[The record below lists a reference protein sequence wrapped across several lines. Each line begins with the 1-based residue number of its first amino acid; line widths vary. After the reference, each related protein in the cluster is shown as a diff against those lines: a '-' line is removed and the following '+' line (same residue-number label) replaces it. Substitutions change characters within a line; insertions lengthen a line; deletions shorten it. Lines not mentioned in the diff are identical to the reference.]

1 MENIYLD
8 LNLHA
13 NSSEDPSIQHSQNE
27 FFIIHF
33 QTLRYSF
40 DLVLH
45 LLSAVSLG
53 DNYYNYL
60 VYPSVTVFFNKPRK
74 TSQNLLLK

>member
-60 VYPSVTVFFNKPRK
+60 VYPSVTVSSINLAKPVKIFF
-74 TSQNLLLK
+74 

>member
-1 MENIYLD
+1 MVNIYLD

-27 FFIIHF
+27 FFIIHV
-33 QTLRYSF
+33 QTPRYSF

-53 DNYYNYL
+53 DNYYNHL
-60 VYPSVTVFFNKPRK
+60 VHPSVTVYFIKPLK
-74 TSQNLLLK
+74 SSQNLLSK

>member
-1 MENIYLD
+1 MVNIYLD

-27 FFIIHF
+27 FFIIHV
-33 QTLRYSF
+33 QTPRYSF

-53 DNYYNYL
+53 DNY
-60 VYPSVTVFFNKPRK
+60 
-74 TSQNLLLK
+74 

>member
-1 MENIYLD
+1 MENIDLD

-13 NSSEDPSIQHSQNE
+13 NSSADSSIQHSQNE

-33 QTLRYSF
+33 QTLWYSF

-45 LLSAVSLG
+45 LLPAVSLG
-53 DNYYNYL
+53 DNY
-60 VYPSVTVFFNKPRK
+60 
-74 TSQNLLLK
+74 

>member
-1 MENIYLD
+1 MENIYLH
-8 LNLHA
+8 LNIHA
-13 NSSEDPSIQHSQNE
+13 NSSADSSIQHSQNE

-33 QTLRYSF
+33 QTLWYSF

-53 DNYYNYL
+53 DNYQNHY
-60 VYPSVTVFFNKPRK
+60 VYPSVTVYLIKPLK
-74 TSQNLLLK
+74 TSQNLLSK